1 MYLSTKEAMKL
12 FGYKNHN
19 SILHLVKTKRLQEY
33 TLAVTGKKYFLKS
46 ECLELLGKI
55 KGGID
60 GRTY

>member
-1 MYLSTKEAMKL
+1 MYLSTIEAAKL

-46 ECLELLGKI
+46 ECLELREK
-55 KGGID
+55 
-60 GRTY
+60 